1 MHSPSLGSL
10 AVPIRFVRYHNIQM
24 FLDSSA
30 DILSMCRLNINGWQV
45 KKCNNQSWVWS
56 IFNTDRVLYFF
67 FPSSCLFSECMKKQK
82 IMYSKSVSSRRKRQ
96 GTSYF
101 FFVYI
106 TFVFWK
112 KNQTLAHQSCLFF
125 SRKLTMLKLSS
136 YLSNWP
142 FIDPFSFLFETSSVQ
157 EQFLW
162 LMFLSNNIFLLLL
175 SSGENF
181 LPHLIGRIPSFVE
194 GNLLRMWEFS
204 CCSFYAE
211 YQTLSHG
218 HFALSFSPQVSW
230 LVNS

>member
-56 IFNTDRVLYFF
+56 IFNSDRVLYFF
-67 FPSSCLFSECMKKQK
+67 LPSSYFFSECMKKQK
-82 IMYSKSVSSRRKRQ
+82 IMFSKSVSCRRKRQ
-96 GTSYF
+96 GTSCF

-106 TFVFWK
+106 IFVLWK
-112 KNQTLAHQSCLFF
+112 KIQTGTPKCLFF
-125 SRKLTMLKLSS
+125 YRKLTMLKLNS
-136 YLSNWP
+136 YLRNWP

-157 EQFLW
+157 ELFLW

-175 SSGENF
+175 SSEKNF
-181 LPHLIGRIPSFVE
+181 LSHLTGRIPSL
-194 GNLLRMWEFS
+194 GNLLRVWGFS
-204 CCSFYAE
+204 HCSFYAE

-218 HFALSFSPQVSW
+218 HFALSFFPKVSW
-230 LVNS
+230 LVYS

>member
-112 KNQTLAHQSCLFF
+112 KIQTLVHTFAC
-125 SRKLTMLKLSS
+125 
-136 YLSNWP
+136 
-142 FIDPFSFLFETSSVQ
+142 SFLESSLCSSWALIWATDPLLTLSVSFLKPVQFRNNSFGWCFWVIYSYSSSPVGRISYPTS
-157 EQFLW
+157 L
-162 LMFLSNNIFLLLL
+162 
-175 SSGENF
+175 GES
-181 LPHLIGRIPSFVE
+181 PHL
-194 GNLLRMWEFS
+194 LRGI
-204 CCSFYAE
+204 C
-211 YQTLSHG
+211 
-218 HFALSFSPQVSW
+218 
-230 LVNS
+230 